1 MRTFSAKWGSTH
13 SHPLPTSMTPV
24 LWHMATHACT
34 SLTHNP
40 FSHYQSATLPLSPSH
55 SLNQGS
61 WAQCQGVCWSCRVG
75 VSLVKGT
82 TEHKWIHVPSPE
94 DSRYSEENIC
104 GHQGP
109 TWLPLKLNNFSQ
121 SCPGNQNN
129 INTQMWTLI
138 TYTRTSSTT
147 SPTKVACPQSRPGHY
162 GDFPGRMSISVPP
175 GWLLA
180 HSFIQPKNIPTY
192 LHLYPYL
199 CLPLC
204 YKNWTILA
212 HNWHQLPHLCTR
224 THPLSASQRH
234 DFSKSP
240 FSFLHY

>member
-1 MRTFSAKWGSTH
+1 MRTFSAKWGSTP

-34 SLTHNP
+34 SLRTIPSPTTSQPP
-40 FSHYQSATLPLSPSH
+40 FLSHPLTVWIKGHEPSA
-55 SLNQGS
+55 
-61 WAQCQGVCWSCRVG
+61 QGVYWSCRVG

-109 TWLPLKLNNFSQ
+109 TWLPLKLSNFSQ
-121 SCPGNQNN
+121 SCPGNQNS
-129 INTQMWTLI
+129 ISTQMWTLI

-162 GDFPGRMSISVPP
+162 GDFPGSMSISVPP

-192 LHLYPYL
+192 LHLYPYP
-199 CLPLC
+199 LPSFVLQEL
-204 YKNWTILA
+204 N
-212 HNWHQLPHLCTR
+212 
-224 THPLSASQRH
+224 HPGS
-234 DFSKSP
+234 
-240 FSFLHY
+240 